1 MKTIRNILVITPI
14 YPADDLPK
22 ENTPVVHY
30 FARQWAKMGCK
41 VVVIHYPYNFPRI
54 VHTLIQPFSKY
65 VKQYFGM
72 ATVRTSYLHET
83 EYSLDGVQ
91 VKRIPLKKFKPHG
104 RYNTKTIA
112 NGFAKTISYL
122 ENIGFVPDIVTSHWA
137 NPSLDLLPF
146 FKEKYGVPACY
157 VDHLAGRDI
166 TPVYKEE
173 VQSLLQGIDII
184 GYRSDYIKRA
194 FEGQFHPQCASF
206 YCYSGI
212 PEEFLPTETKYRSF
226 DSVANFIYVGTLIKR
241 KYPAEIIPALVKAF
255 GDEVFKL
262 SYVGKGT
269 EGSEISACANRFA
282 ADDKVEMCGFM
293 PREDV
298 VKKLDESDVFVMIS
312 KNETFG
318 LVYLEAMARGCI
330 TIASRR
336 EGFDG
341 IIKDGVNG
349 FLCEAGDS
357 DELST
362 IIVRIRTMT
371 KEELQ
376 KMSYNAMMTA
386 CNLTDKKVA
395 EVYLDNMNKTLSI
408 NA

>member
-91 VKRIPLKKFKPHG
+91 VKRIPLKKYKPHG
-104 RYNTKTIA
+104 RYSTKTIA
-112 NGFAKTISYL
+112 EGFTKTVSYL
-122 ENIGFVPDIVTSHWA
+122 ESIGFVPDIITSHWA
-137 NPSLDLLPF
+137 SPSLDLLPLL
-146 FKEKYGVPACY
+146 KEKYGVPVCY

-166 TPVYKEE
+166 TPVFKGEA
-173 VQSLLQGIDII
+173 QSLLQGIDLI
-184 GYRSDYIKRA
+184 GYRSDYIKKT
-194 FEGQFHPQCASF
+194 FEVQFHPQCASF

-212 PEEFLPTETKYRSF
+212 PEEFLPTETKFRPF
-226 DSVANFIYVGTLIKR
+226 DSITNFIYVGTLIKR
-241 KYPAEIIPALVKAF
+241 KYPVEIIPALVKSFGNYAF
-255 GDEVFKL
+255 KM

-269 EGSEISACANRFA
+269 EDSNIRACAERYSVS
-282 ADDKVEMCGFM
+282 DKVEMCGFM

-298 VKKLDESDVFVMIS
+298 VRKLDESDVFVMIS

-349 FLCEAGDS
+349 FLCEAGDP
-357 DELST
+357 DELSV
-362 IIVRIRTMT
+362 IISRIRIMA
-371 KEELQ
+371 KEDL
-376 KMSYNAMMTA
+376 KKISHNAMMTA
-386 CNLTDKKVA
+386 RNLTDKKVA
-395 EVYLDNMNKTLSI
+395 EIYLENLNKTI